1 MGHTHR
7 SGNGHD
13 HEDGIGQTNDS
24 AGHAHGHGLTP
35 GSRNKRRLAV
45 VLSLTTLFMAAEV
58 VGGLYTKSLA
68 LLADAAHMLT
78 DAGGL
83 ALALFAIWFAEK
95 PATPERTYGYY
106 RAEILAALANAVVL
120 IGISGLILYEA
131 YERLR
136 TPPSVASKPML
147 SIAAL

>member
-58 VGGLYTKSLA
+58 MGGLYTKSLA

-78 DAGGL
+78 D
-83 ALALFAIWFAEK
+83 E
-95 PATPERTYGYY
+95 
-106 RAEILAALANAVVL
+106 
-120 IGISGLILYEA
+120 
-131 YERLR
+131 
-136 TPPSVASKPML
+136 
-147 SIAAL
+147 